1 MTGEQRRDGG
11 GGLAAVSVIAAPTV
25 VVMKPS
31 CGRAAAA
38 TERRQGG
45 ASRRTAGG
53 TTSMHPFTSPDDGG
67 DNIDI
72 AALIARLE
80 ADETLADR
88 TARAL
93 SADPDVCGHYL
104 EIVVQNGV
112 VILQGELD
120 SDDAREAARQRA
132 WTVPGVYDVC
142 QMITTPQC
150 DPPDGGRRYGAE
162 TDVESS
168 KGMDG

>member
-1 MTGEQRRDGG
+1 
-11 GGLAAVSVIAAPTV
+11 
-25 VVMKPS
+25 
-31 CGRAAAA
+31 
-38 TERRQGG
+38 
-45 ASRRTAGG
+45 
-53 TTSMHPFTSPDDGG
+53 MHPFTSPGDGG

-80 ADETLADR
+80 ADETLADL

-93 SADPDVCGHYL
+93 SADPKVCGHYL

-150 DPPDGGRRYGAE
+150 GPASHQRATSEDHD
-162 TDVESS
+162 
-168 KGMDG
+168 